1 MAMHGFDS
9 TVHADIPLMKPHIEA
24 VARGDKFI
32 VGDMPFLSCSR
43 GLAAAIDGAQTLIE
57 AGSMAIKIE
66 RHTHQV
72 DIIDHIV
79 DAGVPVIGH
88 IGLPPQGR
96 SQPRWSQGS
105 GAQRGQ
111 STHELGIAG
120 FDVDYVTT
128 IDDRRYA
135 AASLD
140 CNGLPI
146 RLIDN
151 VPTGE
156 QQ

>member
-88 IGLPPQGR
+88 IGLPP
-96 SQPRWSQGS
+96 PGS
-105 GAQRGQ
+105 FTASVVTRFRGATRAKH
-111 STHELGIAG
+111 TRTRH
-120 FDVDYVTT
+120 
-128 IDDRRYA
+128 RR
-135 AASLD
+135 
-140 CNGLPI
+140 I
-146 RLIDN
+146 
-151 VPTGE
+151 
-156 QQ
+156 

>member
-88 IGLPPQGR
+88 IGLPPRVVHSLGGHKVQGR
-96 SQPRWSQGS
+96 NEGKAHTNSASPDLM
-105 GAQRGQ
+105 
-111 STHELGIAG
+111 ST
-120 FDVDYVTT
+120 T
-128 IDDRRYA
+128 
-135 AASLD
+135 
-140 CNGLPI
+140 
-146 RLIDN
+146 
-151 VPTGE
+151 
-156 QQ
+156 